1 MAEDGPGDFTDKDPL
16 FASAGTSNPDY
27 HLKSKAGRYTSSGWV
42 YGTDPNT
49 SPCIDAGEQSS
60 NYTNEPLFNGG
71 RVNMGAYG
79 NTIYASKSP
88 CKIKN
93 TLTNEYMHNEYT
105 YNQDN
110 GIVQCSS
117 LENPGWWSARW
128 TFIDLGNG
136 YYKIQSIYS
145 GKWMNTEHY
154 NSYVQCDADDF
165 GWAAQWYMVNNG
177 NGNYYFKNRYRNTY
191 MNMQN
196 QSDQVE
202 LSGTLNNSSYWIL
215 ETAPKP
221 Y

>member
-1 MAEDGPGDFTDKDPL
+1 
-16 FASAGTSNPDY
+16 
-27 HLKSKAGRYTSSGWV
+27 
-42 YGTDPNT
+42 
-49 SPCIDAGEQSS
+49 
-60 NYTNEPLFNGG
+60 
-71 RVNMGAYG
+71 
-79 NTIYASKSP
+79 
-88 CKIKN
+88 
-93 TLTNEYMHNEYT
+93 
-105 YNQDN
+105 
-110 GIVQCSS
+110 
-117 LENPGWWSARW
+117 
-128 TFIDLGNG
+128 
-136 YYKIQSIYS
+136 
-145 GKWMNTEHY
+145 MNTEHY